1 MRAVWRRRSTYDR
14 LNLYRCPQQ
23 SEGMKDNE
31 IKTRFM
37 ELRAQGLPL
46 KKIAAEIKVS
56 KTTLINW
63 DRDFKG
69 EIDNL
74 RAVELE
80 AMYRIRPLHP

>member
-1 MRAVWRRRSTYDR
+1 
-14 LNLYRCPQQ
+14 
-23 SEGMKDNE
+23 MKDNE
-31 IKTRFM
+31 TKTRFM

-80 AMYRIRPLHP
+80 AMYDKYDLSTRKKVEFFGDILSRIQRELETRDL